1 MRAIVGKGFRLCGKG
16 GRLLG
21 MMRPLVGMER
31 LLHYNLFA
39 VHDIYAGGHGDKV
52 NALDLLVEDAAA
64 IEVVDAEG
72 LLGLGGDGDAAVARG
87 DGLGVAIADGV
98 IDAGLTV
105 GFCHVEF
112 LTGEGETGDIVA
124 VVALEVV
131 EHAEADLC
139 LFCEDE
145 LDVSNSVIPKSFLAS

>member
-1 MRAIVGKGFRLCGKG
+1 MLAEFVCRSKLNFCGKPRNCG
-16 GRLLG
+16 I
-21 MMRPLVGMER
+21 
-31 LLHYNLFA
+31 F
-39 VHDIYAGGHGDKV
+39 
-52 NALDLLVEDAAA
+52 
-64 IEVVDAEG
+64 
-72 LLGLGGDGDAAVARG
+72 RG
-87 DGLGVAIADGV
+87 DGLGVAVADGV

-105 GFCHVEF
+105 GLCHVEF
-112 LTGEGETGDIVA
+112 LTGKGEAGDIVA